1 MSKTWRIILML
12 LLCSEVVFATTI
24 LFEPPKPIVSSSP
37 NGEHYFT
44 MLPKHKYSKEA
55 YGISY
60 KLQIG
65 GASKVLW
72 SVRGWYAYKVYLSN
86 NGEYLVRMGN
96 PPSLIGPIPLH
107 LAVAFYKNGVELK
120 SYSIADLAID
130 NSKVKKTM
138 RHDFYWS
145 IYDKRYPLC
154 DKRSRLLPN
163 RNIFYLKTMEGMEY
177 LFSVRTGQILGW
189 RPYK

>member
-1 MSKTWRIILML
+1 
-12 LLCSEVVFATTI
+12 
-24 LFEPPKPIVSSSP
+24 
-37 NGEHYFT
+37 